1 MEHILLSGL
10 SKPFTIPHHSTKT
23 MLLGAIFIVA
33 QKQGVLPVNL
43 TDLFA
48 GLVLAAFAFRIT
60 TTYFLAMKVKW
71 NWDDNFLTF
80 PTHSAMAEI
89 HLNQPQTLKTISH
102 FCGVDSDSESTPLPH
117 LVKKLILPVF
127 IFLTSFTFSLLIAST
142 PQRITKGAFT

>member
-1 MEHILLSGL
+1 MRVDQTVSLELVRGAVETALAQYPQAWLYPVIFATLTSSGFMVVKYVEHILLSGL

-80 PTHSAMAEI
+80 PTHSA
-89 HLNQPQTLKTISH
+89 NS
-102 FCGVDSDSESTPLPH
+102 S
-117 LVKKLILPVF
+117 
-127 IFLTSFTFSLLIAST
+127 
-142 PQRITKGAFT
+142 